1 MLCTCCQHTVGI
13 LLLTQRCR
21 QAPYK
26 CQQECFCPLWS
37 EVKTAK
43 GAPQFINAI
52 HEAVARRIE
61 AEKGRVWNTIR
72 VFMALSTLLRRI
84 AGGDG
89 IRSSVMKGG
98 AVRSVFRRVDQQT
111 SFSSGLLRVNLR
123 LHIKK
128 KWLKTPTE
136 SRPEGACTLGGRTQM
151 SEGWEGWRQVSDEV
165 EHIQMS
171 LSSIFLEVAYFH
183 CPFPMFSWRQIS
195 QWFLTNF
202 PIFNYFLT
210 LWLLKPLFPA
220 CRSVLI
226 QISVSTK
233 FKERHSYSQSPS
245 SWRMHAHLS
254 SQLHLNREAAVVHF
268 TFNNI
273 GMCWND

>member
-1 MLCTCCQHTVGI
+1 MLCTCCQRIVGL

-26 CQQECFCPLWS
+26 CQQECFSPLWS
-37 EVKTAK
+37 EVKKAK

-72 VFMALSTLLRRI
+72 VFMALSALLRRI

-89 IRSSVMKGG
+89 IHSSVMKGR
-98 AVRSVFRRVDQQT
+98 AVRSVFCHVDQQT
-111 SFSSGLLRVNLR
+111 SFSSGFLRVNLR
-123 LHIKK
+123 LHRKK

-151 SEGWEGWRQVSDEV
+151 RQGWEGWRQVSDEV

-171 LSSIFLEVAYFH
+171 LSSVFLEGAYFH
-183 CPFPMFSWRQIS
+183 RPVLLSFSVIFDKFPHFQL
-195 QWFLTNF
+195 FLNS
-202 PIFNYFLT
+202 LT
-210 LWLLKPLFPA
+210 LK
-220 CRSVLI
+220 
-226 QISVSTK
+226 
-233 FKERHSYSQSPS
+233 
-245 SWRMHAHLS
+245 
-254 SQLHLNREAAVVHF
+254 AVVSHL
-268 TFNNI
+268 
-273 GMCWND
+273 